1 MNMIKFVCEGHKLE
15 HEVQTAIQI
24 FFPNVHYY
32 PAKEISDE
40 GITVKSGFGDGIS
53 YAAFYKDGKLIKE
66 KTEYFN
72 SFESEKE
79 KKRLIKKPVFD
90 VLSSITGYMPKWGM
104 LTGVRPAK
112 NASELIE
119 KGKDKKEIISFFTD
133 KYLANKRKAE
143 LAYNIAVS
151 EKFLLDKN
159 NRDDISIYIGIPFC
173 PTRCLYCSFT
183 SYPIDRYVKK
193 ADEYLDKLSEEI
205 HFISERT
212 RNKNI
217 VSVYVGGGTP
227 TSLNENQFEK
237 LMNVISNNFD
247 VRNIEFTVEAGRPDT
262 ITEKKLSDMKKNGV
276 TRISINPQTMNQKT
290 LDIIGRRHSV
300 KDIKDAFFMARNAG
314 FDNINMDIIL
324 GLPDEDEKDVENTMI
339 EIKKLAPD
347 SLTVHTLAVKR
358 ASRLK
363 ENMDKY
369 DFTSVGNMEKMIDI
383 SADYAA
389 KMGLKPYYM
398 YRQKAMIGNFEN
410 VGYCKEGK
418 ECIYNIE
425 IMEEKQSIIS
435 AGCGA
440 TTKLYIPKTNELKR
454 SFNVKSVEDYLSRY
468 KEMIERKRV
477 LLDDENF

>member
-1 MNMIKFVCEGHKLE
+1 
-15 HEVQTAIQI
+15 
-24 FFPNVHYY
+24 
-32 PAKEISDE
+32 
-40 GITVKSGFGDGIS
+40 
-53 YAAFYKDGKLIKE
+53 
-66 KTEYFN
+66 
-72 SFESEKE
+72 
-79 KKRLIKKPVFD
+79 
-90 VLSSITGYMPKWGM
+90 
-104 LTGVRPAK
+104 
-112 NASELIE
+112 
-119 KGKDKKEIISFFTD
+119 
-133 KYLANKRKAE
+133 
-143 LAYNIAVS
+143 
-151 EKFLLDKN
+151 
-159 NRDDISIYIGIPFC
+159 
-173 PTRCLYCSFT
+173 
-183 SYPIDRYVKK
+183 
-193 ADEYLDKLSEEI
+193 
-205 HFISERT
+205 
-212 RNKNI
+212 
-217 VSVYVGGGTP
+217 
-227 TSLNENQFEK
+227 
-237 LMNVISNNFD
+237 MNVISNNFD

-300 KDIKDAFFMARNAG
+300 QDIKDAFFMARNAG

-324 GLPDEDEKDVENTMI
+324 GLPDENEKDVENTMI